1 MWQDDNRFQGFG
13 PNPLD
18 PHPIGQL
25 YEIQGKSRDSLRSE
39 VRHNCP
45 ASPGVYGMLD
55 RDSRL
60 IYVGKS
66 KRLKSRLL
74 SYFNPAVANEKAGK
88 IIENARRIVWENQH
102 SEFSALLREQ
112 QLIRRWTPR
121 WNVQEIPKRQ
131 RPVYLCLGRGP
142 AACYFLSRLPP
153 VDSLGCEG
161 PFQGA
166 GRMGRAV
173 ETLNKFFRLRDCKNS
188 QPFYFSNQLS
198 LFDDEHRPGCLRYEI
213 GTCSGPC
220 TGKVSLA
227 SYNQQVAAAKEF
239 LSGNTREPL
248 EALQAEMLR
257 AAAGQHFERAAQV
270 RDDLRA
276 LEYLHRKLLWLA
288 DARKRFTFI
297 YSIQGSHGTGI
308 WYFIRAGEVADVA
321 TAPSCPQSFAAA
333 KSTLNRWKAEASTT
347 GDRGYGPYPH
357 TLSLVAG
364 WFRKFPDQLQRT
376 FHPTDSGRKY
386 RLMARTA
393 VA

>member
-1 MWQDDNRFQGFG
+1 
-13 PNPLD
+13 
-18 PHPIGQL
+18 
-25 YEIQGKSRDSLRSE
+25 
-39 VRHNCP
+39 
-45 ASPGVYGMLD
+45 MLD
-55 RDSRL
+55 RNSRL

-66 KRLKSRLL
+66 KSLKSRLL
-74 SYFNPAVANEKAGK
+74 SYFNPAVAKEKAGK
-88 IIENARRIVWENQH
+88 IIENTHRIVWEVQH

-142 AACYFLSRLPP
+142 AACFFLSRLPP
-153 VDSLGCEG
+153 VESLGCEG

-173 ETLNKFFRLRDCKNS
+173 EVLNKFFRLRDCKNS

-227 SYNQQVAAAKEF
+227 TYNQQVAAARDF
-239 LSGNTREPL
+239 LAGSSCEPL
-248 EALQAEMLR
+248 DHLQAEMAR
-257 AAAGQHFERAAQV
+257 AAAGRHFERAAQT

-297 YSIQGSHGTGI
+297 YSIHGSSGLGI
-308 WYFIRAGEVADVA
+308 WYFIRAGEIADVVP
-321 TAPSCPQSFAAA
+321 APHSPQTYAAA
-333 KSTLNRWKAEASTT
+333 RNTLARWKTEATIAN
-347 GDRGYGPYPH
+347 DRGYGPYPH
-357 TLSLVAG
+357 TLSLVAS
-364 WFRKFPDQLQRT
+364 WFRKFPDQLERT
-376 FHPTDSGRKY
+376 FHPAESGRKY
-386 RLMARTA
+386 RQLARSA